1 MPYILT
7 IRERN
12 NSWAGRSPFTS
23 LHPTEAEAKAA
34 LLDYVRRNWDSEMGA
49 DPPEDPDEMVDG
61 YFSEVLEAY
70 DISETAFQAAGPER

>member
-12 NSWAGRSPFTS
+12 NSWAGRSPFAS
-23 LHPTEAEAKAA
+23 LHATEAEANAA
-34 LLDYVRRNWDSEMGA
+34 LLDYVRRNWESEVGA
-49 DPPEDPDEMVDG
+49 DAPDDPDEIVNE

-70 DISETAFQAAGPER
+70 DISETAPQAVGPER